1 MPVRS
6 GPARLRRGEQ
16 RERLIA
22 GAQRRSPHPFP
33 TGVTPLAVPVAAPGV
48 RTAWKLPCAALSG
61 RIVVAE
67 TDSFF

>member
-33 TGVTPLAVPVAAPGV
+33 TGVTLLAVAVAAQGV
-48 RTAWKLPCAALSG
+48 RTA
-61 RIVVAE
+61 
-67 TDSFF
+67 